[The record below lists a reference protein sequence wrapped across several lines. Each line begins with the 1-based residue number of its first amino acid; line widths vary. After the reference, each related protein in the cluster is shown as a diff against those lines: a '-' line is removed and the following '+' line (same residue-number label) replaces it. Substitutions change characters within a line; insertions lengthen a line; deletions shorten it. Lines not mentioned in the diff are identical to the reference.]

1 MAESPDSG
9 GFLARWGRRKTQ
21 ARAGE
26 VLADAPPP
34 VAAPALPVTLPVTLP
49 VAAAEPVASAQPLL
63 VEAPP
68 PLGLAD
74 VALLTRDSDYARFVA
89 SGVDE
94 GVKRAA
100 MKKLFS
106 DPHFNVMDGLDIY
119 IDDYTQADP
128 IPLAML
134 REMNQS
140 KALKLFE
147 EDDEI
152 GSAVESGDGLA
163 LAPQAEAPAALEAPN
178 APNAPAAPT
187 APSAPAELAA
197 VIPADPAPADTDTDT
212 DTEVEVE
219 APEPKRAP

>member
-1 MAESPDSG
+1 MADAPESG

-26 VLADAPPP
+26 VLADAPLGAATVLPL
-34 VAAPALPVTLPVTLP
+34 APAA
-49 VAAAEPVASAQPLL
+49 AAAEAPLGVGPVPVEVPVLVRPLP

-68 PLGLAD
+68 LPTLAD

-89 SGVDE
+89 GGVDE

-119 IDDYTQADP
+119 IDDYSIADP

-147 EDDEI
+147 EEDETQ
-152 GSAVESGDGLA
+152 SALVPDERLA
-163 LAPQAEAPAALEAPN
+163 L
-178 APNAPAAPT
+178 T
-187 APSAPAELAA
+187 APAEATEEPAVPADLAEA
-197 VIPADPAPADTDTDT
+197 NLANAANLVDLANAANPADPANYANYAKAT
-212 DTEVEVE
+212 
-219 APEPKRAP
+219 EPKRAI

>member
-1 MAESPDSG
+1 MADSTDSG

-26 VLADAPPP
+26 VLADAPPV
-34 VAAPALPVTLPVTLP
+34 VAAAVLPPALPPAFASP
-49 VAAAEPVASAQPLL
+49 AAEPVASVQPVL
-63 VEAPP
+63 VEAPQLP
-68 PLGLAD
+68 TLAD

-100 MKKLFS
+100 MKKLFT

-140 KALKLFE
+140 KVLKLFE
-147 EDDEI
+147 EDDEKESAVLPDD
-152 GSAVESGDGLA
+152 GSALTA
-163 LAPQAEAPAALEAPN
+163 QAEASVALEAPT
-178 APNAPAAPT
+178 APT
-187 APSAPAELAA
+187 APSEFAAVAPA
-197 VIPADPAPADTDTDT
+197 APAHTANI
-212 DTEVEVE
+212 EVEVE
-219 APEPKRAP
+219 ANAPEPKRAP